1 MEDSTQG
8 WTQLGPFF
16 PKSGP
21 FFRFSKKGRG
31 GLLSLLPS
39 CARDLILQIF
49 VNNKKGY
56 VISLYQSPSQTPDE
70 FDSFIKNLKKLIID
84 IYSRKADFVL
94 MIGDF
99 NVKSSNWSTND
110 TTTPEGA
117 QLDFIISSYG
127 MK

>member
-1 MEDSTQG
+1 MDTIR
-8 WTQLGPFF
+8 TF
-16 PKSGP
+16 
-21 FFRFSKKGRG
+21 FSKIRALFSIFKKGQGRPP
-31 GLLSLLPS
+31 LPPPS

-56 VISLYQSPSQTPDE
+56 VISVYQSPSQTPDE

-99 NVKSSNWSTND
+99 NVKSTNWSTND